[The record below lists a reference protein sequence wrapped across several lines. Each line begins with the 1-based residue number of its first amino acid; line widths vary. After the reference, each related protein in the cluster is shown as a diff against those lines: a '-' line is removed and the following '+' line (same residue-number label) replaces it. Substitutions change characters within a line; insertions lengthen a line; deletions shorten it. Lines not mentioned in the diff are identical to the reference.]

1 MFGRKLYELF
11 LSIGILV
18 GIQLT
23 TMVLAEACNAAPS
36 YMWPIEPVLGFVDG
50 QASGMINSL
59 CKHYQKNCL
68 LSTNPL
74 YTTSYSGPLDQH
86 CVNRRILPRLNN
98 WPSLLMNGYIL
109 VFYF

>member
-11 LSIGILV
+11 LSLGILV

-23 TMVLAEACNAAPS
+23 TMVLAEACNAAPN

-59 CKHYQKNCL
+59 CKHYQKTA
-68 LSTNPL
+68 SFPL
-74 YTTSYSGPLDQH
+74 ILFIPPATVGP
-86 CVNRRILPRLNN
+86 
-98 WPSLLMNGYIL
+98 
-109 VFYF
+109 